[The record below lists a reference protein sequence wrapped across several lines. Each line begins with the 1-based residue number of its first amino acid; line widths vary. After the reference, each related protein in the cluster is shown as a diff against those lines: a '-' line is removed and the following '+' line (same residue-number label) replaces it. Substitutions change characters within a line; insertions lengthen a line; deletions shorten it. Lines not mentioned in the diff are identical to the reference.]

1 MDPVFLASEG
11 WMTVE
16 SEVIDFNRFSV
27 TVTVDATDLE
37 EGNYQDWVR
46 TEVECVGCTR
56 VILEVIDP
64 TSGVP
69 EDPAML
75 LNSWGQLKTLY
86 R

>member
-1 MDPVFLASEG
+1 MNSRLLPVSGVA
-11 WMTVE
+11 
-16 SEVIDFNRFSV
+16 
-27 TVTVDATDLE
+27 AT
-37 EGNYQDWVR
+37 GTNYQDWVR